1 MDESVSDEIKILE
14 AEAAELAA
22 ERAEMEAR
30 VRELREKEDL
40 SQGIVFS
47 KEIYEAQQNKLRLD
61 VDIQFRR
68 NKINRLKGGF

>member
-30 VRELREKEDL
+30 VRELREKENIPA
-40 SQGIVFS
+40 GIVYS